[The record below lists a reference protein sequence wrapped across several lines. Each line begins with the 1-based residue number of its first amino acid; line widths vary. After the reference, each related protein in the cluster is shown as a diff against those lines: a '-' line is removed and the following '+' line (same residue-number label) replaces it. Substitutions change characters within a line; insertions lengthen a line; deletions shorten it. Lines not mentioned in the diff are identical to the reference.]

1 MTAFLDGALEE
12 VETLNNFSKHYI
24 CKGRRSI
31 ALAATLLQQGE
42 IVAFPTDT
50 IYGLAGIVSDNSSI
64 EKLYK
69 IKGRD
74 ENKPLSISINNAN
87 MIKLWGVVDHLPK
100 ELLTTIL
107 PGPYTIILKRTEN
120 LNPAFNP
127 NHDTVGIRIP
137 NFSFINCVAEI
148 VGPLA
153 LTSANVSNEPNCI
166 HASEFKHL
174 WPKLGGIFYNVS
186 LNDRLKKRFRKG
198 STIVDLSEPGY
209 YKIVRFGV
217 GGTSLISF
225 LRKIGLKD
233 VN

>member
-1 MTAFLDGALEE
+1 MTAFLDGALNE
-12 VETLNNFSKHYI
+12 VETLKNFSSHYI

-31 ALAATLLQQGE
+31 ALAATLLRQGE
-42 IVAFPTDT
+42 IVAIPTDT

-69 IKGRD
+69 IKDRD
-74 ENKPLSISINNAN
+74 ENKPLSISVNNVTK
-87 MIKLWGVVDHLPK
+87 IKLWGIVDHLPE
-100 ELLTTIL
+100 ELLTNIL
-107 PGPYTIILKRTEN
+107 PGPYTIILKRTQN

-137 NFSFINCVAEI
+137 KFSFINCVADI

-153 LTSANVSNEPNCI
+153 LTSANVSNEPSCLY
-166 HASEFKHL
+166 ASEFKHL
-174 WPKLGGIFYNVS
+174 WPRLGGIFYDCNA
-186 LNDRLKKRFRKG
+186 NRKLKSNFRRG

-217 GGTSLISF
+217 GGMSLIPF
-225 LRKIGLKD
+225 LQKNGLKD

>member
-1 MTAFLDGALEE
+1 MTTFLDGALEE
-12 VETLNNFSKHYI
+12 VETLKNCSKHYI

-50 IYGLAGIVSDNSSI
+50 VYGLAGIVSDNSSI

-69 IKGRD
+69 IKDRD
-74 ENKPLSISINNAN
+74 ENKPLSISVNNVKK
-87 MIKLWGVVDHLPK
+87 IKLWGVVDHLP
-100 ELLTTIL
+100 EEILTTIL

-120 LNPAFNP
+120 LNPVFNP

-137 NFSFINCVAEI
+137 RFSFINCVADI

-153 LTSANVSNEPNCI
+153 LTSANLSNKPNCI
-166 HASEFKHL
+166 YASEFKHL
-174 WPKLGGIFYNVS
+174 WPKLGGIFYDIS
-186 LNDRLKKRFRKG
+186 LNTKLQKRFRKG

-209 YKIVRFGV
+209 YKIVRFGIGDV
-217 GGTSLISF
+217 PLISF
-225 LRKIGLKD
+225 LKKKGLKE
-233 VN
+233 VK